1 MAAAADVNDVFKEPA
16 AAEQLNSRGTLNVL
30 EAARTAGVERVVYA
44 STIWVYSDSDE
55 DRVDED
61 TPLNPPAHLYTATKL
76 AGELYCRSYAELYGI
91 EYTILRFG
99 IPYGPRAR
107 PAAVVP
113 AFVGKALSG
122 EPLTV
127 AGGGTQSR
135 RFVYVEDLA
144 EGVVR
149 SLAPV
154 AANRIYNLV
163 GSEDVTILEIAST
176 VQSLVGDVEITHVDG
191 RGGDFKGV
199 EVDGSR
205 AERELGWRA
214 DTPFREGVRRYIA
227 WHKEQEQAAAA
238 KQTRP
243 AVMRSWLAQA
253 ARAASALV
261 MAGCV
266 GIGAAG
272 LASISSLDDAA
283 DRATFVAL
291 TMLLM
296 FPLAVIADIDWDG
309 GRRRASIRVVSLA
322 VAAATAALIFPTP
335 AYIVRAVQAHQLS
348 VVLLCISGLAIW
360 VLARRLVR
368 SGREAASD
376 SAT

>member
-1 MAAAADVNDVFKEPA
+1 
-16 AAEQLNSRGTLNVL
+16 
-30 EAARTAGVERVVYA
+30 
-44 STIWVYSDSDE
+44 
-55 DRVDED
+55 
-61 TPLNPPAHLYTATKL
+61 
-76 AGELYCRSYAELYGI
+76 
-91 EYTILRFG
+91 
-99 IPYGPRAR
+99 
-107 PAAVVP
+107 
-113 AFVGKALSG
+113 
-122 EPLTV
+122 
-127 AGGGTQSR
+127 
-135 RFVYVEDLA
+135 
-144 EGVVR
+144 
-149 SLAPV
+149 
-154 AANRIYNLV
+154 
-163 GSEDVTILEIAST
+163 
-176 VQSLVGDVEITHVDG
+176 
-191 RGGDFKGV
+191 
-199 EVDGSR
+199 
-205 AERELGWRA
+205 
-214 DTPFREGVRRYIA
+214 
-227 WHKEQEQAAAA
+227 
-238 KQTRP
+238 
-243 AVMRSWLAQA
+243 MRSWLAQA

-296 FPLAVIADIDWDG
+296 FPLAVIADIDWDS

-322 VAAATAALIFPTP
+322 IAAATAALIFPTP